1 MTRPSKLVFLVEEPS
16 MKDFLDG
23 FLPRV
28 LPADLPALDQAL
40 GTRFTSSRNR
50 AFKRD
55 PDTVG
60 SPSDELAKAHPAFQ
74 KRATARAIAPLITTD
89 PAQNR
94 SHSFGV
100 FLHSLSAFAWE

>member
-1 MTRPSKLVFLVEEPS
+1 